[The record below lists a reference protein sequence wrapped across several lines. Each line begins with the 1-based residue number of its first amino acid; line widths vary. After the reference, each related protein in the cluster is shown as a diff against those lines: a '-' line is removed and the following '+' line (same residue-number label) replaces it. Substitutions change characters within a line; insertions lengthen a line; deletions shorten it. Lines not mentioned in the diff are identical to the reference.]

1 MLSRKLFG
9 LFCNDFSDQTRVKQV
24 VSSTDE
30 GLNELNNPDVKQV
43 VPKTISP
50 NYQDIVVIYFV
61 ALDITACRV
70 ISSSTNLIGKVESVL
85 LFFGPI
91 DLDQIQ
97 ATLSEQQI
105 SRITQI
111 ASMHN
116 WFKSVNCCD
125 GTSAASCLLGFGC
138 SVNQ

>member
-9 LFCNDFSDQTRVKQV
+9 FFCNDFGDQARVKQI
-24 VSSTDE
+24 VSSTDK

-43 VPKTISP
+43 VPETISP
-50 NYQDIVVIYFV
+50 NYQDVVVIYFV

-70 ISSSTNLIGKVESVL
+70 ITASSNLIGKVEAVL

-91 DLDQIQ
+91 NLDQIQ

-105 SRITQI
+105 ARITQI
-111 ASMHN
+111 ASVNN
-116 WFKSVNCCD
+116 WFYLVN
-125 GTSAASCLLGFGC
+125 
-138 SVNQ
+138 